1 MKTCPYCKN
10 PIEEFWSY
18 CRNCNKPLIA
28 NLEDALD
35 RNVRFSYGEPEIY
48 HLDLE
53 EESDVYNDVII
64 KDEEIDQKIKKI
76 DSTLESKEV
85 LGEPIPGSLLLEK
98 SSLYYRKRDI
108 PKALKNLELALTN
121 FKEVKDLSNVAI
133 CHNELGIIQE
143 DNGFFDQAIYH
154 FNRSLEILKD
164 LNDTSKI
171 IKVFNNLGNVYF
183 LIKDIEQSYNY
194 YQEAYQLSQQE
205 NSIFEEVKSS
215 SNLVEVLYLLK
226 DYNRIKEILTKNLD
240 FFNDNEDIYGMIQ
253 TNIKFGKLYYMM
265 GEDFSESL
273 QHLTKALELVD
284 IIKGNITVY
293 IKAKLE
299 WECFLYQGK
308 IYSLWDNLTNAE
320 NLFLQSLEAVRIFEI
335 GDNIKEGDILEN
347 LAELS
352 LSKGDIDKSIEY
364 YDLSCEIFYKF
375 GDNRKNAE
383 LKFKIGK
390 IILEFEED
398 TSKAINYIEEALN
411 IYEDL
416 EFIKEC
422 AIIYHKLGD
431 IYLHKG
437 ITELALSNFESAR
450 NYYQKMQDDYSANL
464 LNEKIKSLRNQTDIN
479 IL

>member
-10 PIEEFWSY
+10 PIKEFWSY

-35 RNVRFSYGEPEIY
+35 RNVRFTYGEPELY

-53 EESDVYNDVII
+53 EESDAYDDII

-98 SSLYYRKRDI
+98 SSLYYKKRDTSR
-108 PKALKNLELALTN
+108 AMKNLELALNN
-121 FKEVKDLSNVAI
+121 FKEENDLLNVAI

-143 DNGFFDQAIYH
+143 DIGFFDQAIYH
-154 FNRSLEILKD
+154 FNNALEILKE
-164 LNDTSKI
+164 LNDRSKR
-171 IKVFNNLGNVYF
+171 IKVLNNLGNVYF
-183 LIKDIEQSYNY
+183 LIKDLEQSYNY

-205 NSIFEEVKSS
+205 NLIFEEVKSS

-226 DYNRIKEILTKNLD
+226 DHDRIKRILAKNLE
-240 FFNDNEDIYGMIQ
+240 FFKDNEDIYGTIQ
-253 TNIKFGKLYYMM
+253 TEIKYGKLYYII
-265 GEDFSESL
+265 GEDYNESH
-273 QHLTKALELVD
+273 QHLTKALELIDGVKENVTFF
-284 IIKGNITVY
+284 IR
-293 IKAKLE
+293 AKLE
-299 WECFLYQGK
+299 WECFLYLGHLYR
-308 IYSLWDNLTNAE
+308 IWDNLTKAE
-320 NLFLQSLEAVRIFEI
+320 NLFLQSLEAVRIFELR
-335 GDNIKEGDILEN
+335 DNIKEGEILEN
-347 LAELS
+347 LAELYI
-352 LSKGDIDKSIEY
+352 SKGDIGRAIEY

-390 IILEFEED
+390 IYLEFEED

-416 EFIKEC
+416 EYTKEC

-431 IYLHKG
+431 IYLLKG
-437 ITELALSNFESAR
+437 ITERAISNFESAKD
-450 NYYQKMQDDYSANL
+450 YYQNIHDEYSANL
-464 LNEKIKSLRNQTDIN
+464 LDEKIKSLRN
-479 IL
+479 